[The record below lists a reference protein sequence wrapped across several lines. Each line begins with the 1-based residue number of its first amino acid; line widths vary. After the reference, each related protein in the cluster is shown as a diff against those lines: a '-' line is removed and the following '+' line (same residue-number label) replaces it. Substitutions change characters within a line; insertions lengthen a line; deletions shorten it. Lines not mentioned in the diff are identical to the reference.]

1 MTVQS
6 AVINGKT
13 LYRVRAAGY
22 ASKSEATTAGNALV
36 SEFGI
41 AKPWIGQEK

>member
-22 ASKSEATTAGNALV
+22 ASKGEANAASNALV
-36 SEFGI
+36 SEYGI